1 VTEALA
7 FVRSGWLS
15 ATSYRVNAVLSMG
28 SFVAMILPFYFVA
41 GAIEPLLAGEIAS
54 EGGDYFAF
62 LVLGQI
68 ALRFLVFAMMT
79 LPGAL
84 SRGIGNGTLE
94 ALLATP
100 IRLPTLMF
108 GLVSYDLV
116 WVVARALLFLAAG
129 LALGVTLA
137 FGNLPAGLLIFVM
150 LVAAHIPIGLIAA
163 SCVLV
168 FRNATPLPG
177 LVLSASALLG
187 GAYYPAHV
195 VPSWLQYVSGALP
208 MTYGLRALR
217 ETLLGGAS
225 AQSVMPDLLMLG
237 LFIAILLPLGVGAL
251 RFSLRYARTSGSLT
265 HY

>member
-15 ATSYRVNAVLSMG
+15 ATSYRINAVLSIG

-41 GAIEPLLAGEIAS
+41 GAIEPLLATEIAN
-54 EGGDYFAF
+54 EGGSYFAF
-62 LVLGQI
+62 LVVGQI
-68 ALRFLVFAMMT
+68 SLRFLMFAMMT
-79 LPGAL
+79 LPAAV
-84 SRGIGNGTLE
+84 SRSIGNGTLE

-100 IRLPTLMF
+100 VRLPTLLF

-116 WVVARALLFLAAG
+116 WVVARAVLFLAAG
-129 LALGVTLA
+129 VALGVTLS
-137 FGNLPAGLLIFVM
+137 FENLHVGLLIFVM
-150 LVAAHIPIGLIAA
+150 LVVAHVPIGLLAA
-163 SCVLV
+163 SCVLT
-168 FRNATPLPG
+168 FRNTTPLPG
-177 LVLSASALLG
+177 LLLSASALLG

-217 ETLLGGAS
+217 ETLLGGAGV
-225 AQSVMPDLLMLG
+225 QSVMSDLVMLG
-237 LFIAILLPLGVGAL
+237 LFIAVLLPLGAVAL
-251 RFSLRYARTSGSLT
+251 RLSLRYARVSGSLT